1 MFYLCSLYC
10 MFQEESFRADKLME
24 FYKSDMKLKKF
35 LHIIENSPVYPVI
48 YDSNR

>member
-24 FYKSDMKLKKF
+24 FYKVSS
-35 LHIIENSPVYPVI
+35 HIVF
-48 YDSNR
+48 